1 MTITSI
7 TLREYTADLYGGV
20 NADTLTRH
28 ELRTG
33 ARRILSKLPES
44 VPTAPTSGERAAYIA
59 EADFLVGVAIDC
71 LSSARHGGVI
81 GPDAERVWRTACA
94 VRDLIGY
101 CGTANQLSH
110 ARKVADQCRAIQLAA
125 EALATNQ
132 RAASAKGWDEGYA
145 DGVEAAERWRGVADP
160 VTNPYRDEL

>member
-1 MTITSI
+1 MTTTPI

-33 ARRILSKLPES
+33 ARRILSKLPETI
-44 VPTAPTSGERAAYIA
+44 PAAHTSSERAAYVA
-59 EADFLVGVAIDC
+59 EVGDLVGVAIDC

-101 CGTANQLSH
+101 CGTANQIST
-110 ARKVADQCRAIQLAA
+110 ARRVAAQCREIQLAA
-125 EALATNQ
+125 EALAA
-132 RAASAKGWDEGYA
+132 R
-145 DGVEAAERWRGVADP
+145 
-160 VTNPYRDEL
+160 

>member
-1 MTITSI
+1 MTAYPI

-33 ARRILSKLPES
+33 ARRVLSGLPES
-44 VPTAPTSGERAAYIA
+44 VPTAPTSSERAAYAA
-59 EADFLVGVAIDC
+59 EVDFLVGVAIDC

-101 CGTANQLSH
+101 RGTANQLSH

-125 EALATNQ
+125 EALAS
-132 RAASAKGWDEGYA
+132 R
-145 DGVEAAERWRGVADP
+145 
-160 VTNPYRDEL
+160 